1 MSAAVRRWIVSGRH
15 NGYIHPL
22 CVMFLITIPERTVL
36 PMRVMA
42 CLMLAAAALSAGNL
56 SGVVTIFHA
65 GSLTVPLEIIEEQFE
80 AMHPDVDVRR
90 ESAGS
95 VACARKIT
103 ELGRED
109 CDIMASADYRVI
121 DNMLIPDYAGWNA
134 VFATNRMVLA
144 YTPDSRRADDISA
157 DNWYEILLDPEVEW
171 GHSDPDADPC
181 GYRTILVLQLAEDLY
196 SSPGLADDLIAGRD
210 ERNIR
215 PRSVELI
222 SLLESGHL
230 DYAFEYLSVAVQH
243 DLEYVDLPVEI
254 NLGDPDFAEGYATA
268 STEIAGS
275 SPGETRT
282 MTGAPIA
289 YGITLLDDAP
299 NPEAA
304 MAFMEYMLSPEGGL
318 AVLEDVGQPPFIPCR
333 ISAGTESGTV
343 PDGLA
348 GLVE

>member
-1 MSAAVRRWIVSGRH
+1 MRKSTVAVFV
-15 NGYIHPL
+15 
-22 CVMFLITIPERTVL
+22 
-36 PMRVMA
+36 
-42 CLMLAAAALSAGNL
+42 LSAILLAGDI
-56 SGVVTIFHA
+56 SGIVTIFHA
-65 GSLTVPLEIIEEQFE
+65 GSLAVPLEIIEDQFE
-80 AMHPDVDVRR
+80 AMYPDVDVRR

-121 DNMLIPDYAGWNA
+121 DNMLIPDFASWNA
-134 VFATNRMVLA
+134 IFATNRMVLA
-144 YTPDSRRADDISA
+144 YTPGSRFADEINA
-157 DNWYEILLDPEVEW
+157 DNWIEILQKDVVEW

-181 GYRTILVLQLAEDLY
+181 GYRTLLVLQLAEEY
-196 SSPGLADDLIAGRD
+196 YCIPGVAVSLLENRD

-243 DLEYVDLPVEI
+243 DLEYVDFPSEI
-254 NLGDPDFAEGYATA
+254 NLGDPDFADLYATV

-282 MTGAPIA
+282 VTGAPIA
-289 YGITLLDDAP
+289 YGITLINRAP
-299 NPEAA
+299 NTDAA
-304 MAFMEYMLSPEGGL
+304 IAFLEYMLSPDGGL
-318 AVLEDVGQPPFIPCR
+318 VVLAEMGQPPFIPCI
-333 ISAGTESGTV
+333 ISSETDTASIPEC
-343 PDGLA
+343 LA
-348 GLVE
+348 DLVE